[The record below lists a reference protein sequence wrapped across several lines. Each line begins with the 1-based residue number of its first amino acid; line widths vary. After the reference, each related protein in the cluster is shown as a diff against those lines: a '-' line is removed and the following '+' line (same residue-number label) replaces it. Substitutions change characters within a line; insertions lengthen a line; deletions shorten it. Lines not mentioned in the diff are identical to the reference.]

1 MHHDG
6 ATHALDRGDVDDRSA
21 ARRLHRLDRSLH
33 AEKRAR
39 QVDVDDLLPLRH
51 VELADLAEG
60 DDAGVVHQN
69 VELAE
74 LVDRGGN
81 RGVPLLGR
89 RDVEVH
95 IARGVTDLVGQ
106 RLALLVE
113 DVADHHLGAL
123 GHQSPRV
130 LCAHAPSAAT
140 DQCNFSVHA
149 SHDGSGY
156 LARVLQVEPV
166 PVLREG
172 KQPWRSASRSSAPA
186 TVAASRCKQLVNDA
200 RFDLT
205 GVWVSH
211 GRQGGQGRGRAGR
224 AGCDDRLSPRP
235 MTSTRSSR
243 PNPTASSTARWATPG
258 WPRPWPTFA
267 RILAAGI
274 DVVGSAPGVLQYP
287 WQVIP
292 DKYIERI
299 EDAARE
305 GNSSVFMTGVDP
317 GFATDLLPFALAG
330 TCQSIEQVR
339 TMEIADY
346 ATYDGATVM
355 FDVMGFGNQIGDF
368 PMLFQP
374 GVLSIAWGTAIRQLA
389 AGLGIEVDEI
399 RDSVEQ
405 EPAPEDFDIAAGH
418 IAKGTVAA
426 LRFQIEG
433 MVKGKPV
440 IVVEHVTRLRGD
452 LRPDWAQPAQPG
464 GSYRVEI
471 VGEPSYAM
479 DICPTSRSG
488 DHNYAAILAAAGRIV
503 NAIPDVVAA
512 PPGIRTTLDMPLV
525 TGRGLYA
532 AT

>member
-1 MHHDG
+1 M
-6 ATHALDRGDVDDRSA
+6 AIRVALIGT
-21 ARRLHRLDRSLH
+21 
-33 AEKRAR
+33 
-39 QVDVDDLLPLRH
+39 
-51 VELADLAEG
+51 
-60 DDAGVVHQN
+60 
-69 VELAE
+69 
-74 LVDRGGN
+74 GN
-81 RGVPLLGR
+81 CGS
-89 RDVEVH
+89 
-95 IARGVTDLVGQ
+95 
-106 RLALLVE
+106 LAL
-113 DVADHHLGAL
+113 
-123 GHQSPRV
+123 
-130 LCAHAPSAAT
+130 
-140 DQCNFSVHA
+140 
-149 SHDGSGY
+149 
-156 LARVLQVEPV
+156 
-166 PVLREG
+166 
-172 KQPWRSASRSSAPA
+172 
-186 TVAASRCKQLVNDA
+186 KQLVNDA

-205 GVWVSH
+205 GVWVSSH
-211 GRQGGQGRGRAGR
+211 AKVGKDAGEL
-224 AGCDDRLSPRP
+224 AGLDVTAGVAATNDLDAIIAAKPDCVVYCAMGDTRLSEAMADVR
-235 MTSTRSSR
+235 
-243 PNPTASSTARWATPG
+243 
-258 WPRPWPTFA
+258 

-274 DVVGSAPGVLQYP
+274 DVVGSGLGVLQYP

-305 GNSSVFMTGVDP
+305 GSSTVFMTGVDP

-399 RDSVEQ
+399 KDSVEQ

-426 LRFQIEG
+426 LRFQIDG
-433 MVKGKPV
+433 MVNGKPV
-440 IVVEHVTRLRGD
+440 IVVEHVTRLRSD

-471 VGEPSYAM
+471 IGEPSYTM
-479 DICPTSRSG
+479 NICPTSRNG

-525 TGRGLYA
+525 TGRVCTQLSRLERDERAASCIRSDRGDRREHARPRIRGVLRPRWHARGRVHCHSSCRRPHPAQASADRRGVWGHRGVHAISIRPEEVREADDEGRGLSA
-532 AT
+532 G